1 MGKEVRSVP
10 VKVTDR
16 DCSTMMDSWKVLRRP
31 PLWVLA
37 HPLPLKRETNP
48 RGVLP
53 TGGSPLAGELA

>member
-16 DCSTMMDSWKVLRRP
+16 DCSNMMDNWKVLRRP
-31 PLWVLA
+31 PLRVLS
-37 HPLPLKRETNP
+37 HPLPLERETKP

-53 TGGSPLAGELA
+53 PGGSPLAGELA